1 MIGELP
7 TSVPLLFLIIVKER
21 VEKAVKPQV
30 RPCSWQG
37 SGWEGRAWPGP
48 PMAPYVFLFSNLP
61 TLRSQLLLM
70 PVVMEMILL
79 LLFFGGYSTSLEAST
94 PINSP
99 FTLVTS
105 SSEARNL
112 NTMASNYTSGVPE
125 ENDSTGHQ
133 IVPPSS
139 TPDAAN
145 EVSSPE
151 TSVAASSGLSIAG
164 PTISQEVS
172 TQKPSVSQEISNV
185 NSNPTPP
192 AINTLGFHSMTGGTM
207 ATSTL
212 DTSSEP
218 PITMATSSQGSS
230 NGTSGLPVT
239 METSS
244 RESSNGTSGL
254 PVTMATSSLATSD
267 RTSGPPITIATS
279 YLETSSGTSVLPGTM
294 ATSSLETPKETH
306 GSPTP
311 WGTTPITTT
320 PKASTNTDS
329 GPSVSPDQRTNNTLI
344 MAVLVALLVVIVLL
358 ALLLLWRQRQKRR
371 TGALTLSRGGKR
383 NGVVDAWAGP
393 ARVSDEEAVI
403 TTAGGSGGDKGS
415 GIPEGEASGRRPTLT
430 TFFGRRKSRQG
441 SLALEELKAGSTSSL
456 KGEEEPLVG
465 SENGAV
471 EAADSDGPA
480 VGDVQVP

>member
-1 MIGELP
+1 
-7 TSVPLLFLIIVKER
+7 
-21 VEKAVKPQV
+21 
-30 RPCSWQG
+30 
-37 SGWEGRAWPGP
+37 
-48 PMAPYVFLFSNLP
+48 
-61 TLRSQLLLM
+61 M

-79 LLFFGGYSTSLEAST
+79 FLFFGGYSASLEAST
-94 PINSP
+94 PMNSP

-105 SSEARNL
+105 SSEAPNL
-112 NTMASNYTSGVPE
+112 NTMASNYTSRVPE
-125 ENDSTGHQ
+125 KNDSTGHQ
-133 IVPPSS
+133 IIPPSS
-139 TPDAAN
+139 TPYAAN

-164 PTISQEVS
+164 PTISQEIS
-172 TQKPSVSQEISNV
+172 TEKPSVPQEISNV

-192 AINTLGFHSMTGGTM
+192 AINTLGFHNMTGGTT
-207 ATSTL
+207 ATGTL
-212 DTSSEP
+212 ETSNGTSGP

-230 NGTSGLPVT
+230 NETSGLPIT

-244 RESSNGTSGL
+244 QESSNRTSGL
-254 PVTMATSSLATSD
+254 PITMATSSLATSD
-267 RTSGPPITIATS
+267 RTSGPPITIAPS
-279 YLETSSGTSVLPGTM
+279 YLETSNGTSVLPGTM
-294 ATSSLETPKETH
+294 ATSSLETPKETS

-311 WGTTPITTT
+311 WETTPITTT

-329 GPSVSPDQRTNNTLI
+329 GPSVSPDQKTNNTLI

-393 ARVSDEEAVI
+393 AQVSDEEAVI

-415 GIPEGEASGRRPTLT
+415 GIPEGEGSGRRPTLT

-465 SENGAV
+465 GENGAV
-471 EAADSDGPA
+471 EAADSDGPE